1 MAYVV
6 TGGHSPIAIAIS
18 KSLSSKTTVF
28 HVSSKIDLELQA
40 TFAEHSE
47 IVLEK
52 WDLEQ
57 TTECLEKFKQL
68 LSHENVEG
76 VIFAH
81 RYRSQM
87 HDAIKQFV
95 TEVETPHQLIKHY
108 CENYSGQFGSVILF
122 TSPAADS
129 IIPDQD
135 FSYHASKAALN
146 QLVKFA
152 AIKFSDRGVRTN
164 GVCPGAF
171 IEKERSRKVYSE
183 NPKRLEDIKEFIPLS
198 RMGTLDEIADVVSYL
213 CSPQSSY
220 VNGVIINVDGGY
232 SSMEPSFALY

>member
-76 VIFAH
+76 VISK
-81 RYRSQM
+81 YV
-87 HDAIKQFV
+87 DCIKGTFFLSY
-95 TEVETPHQLIKHY
+95 QLA
-108 CENYSGQFGSVILF
+108 NRL
-122 TSPAADS
+122 
-129 IIPDQD
+129 IPSNNITH
-135 FSYHASKAALN
+135 FKCC
-146 QLVKFA
+146 
-152 AIKFSDRGVRTN
+152 R
-164 GVCPGAF
+164 
-171 IEKERSRKVYSE
+171 
-183 NPKRLEDIKEFIPLS
+183 
-198 RMGTLDEIADVVSYL
+198 
-213 CSPQSSY
+213 
-220 VNGVIINVDGGY
+220 
-232 SSMEPSFALY
+232 